1 MDIERFIGQES
12 EPEVDK
18 PEEMSWLDIIKP
30 PKVIIILGYV
40 GKGKS
45 GLAYYLAERLIAET
59 NFSGV
64 VVNLPL
70 NRAPLLPE
78 SFVVKTLEE
87 VEYCENSVVIIDEGT
102 TKLPAGNKLEELVK
116 GYSSLCR
123 QRNQVIILVFH
134 SSRDAGSRILRG
146 IGPIMIKEPSRRQ
159 IQFGSKDAWMKN
171 LLETA
176 KEKFKTIKEMGND
189 VREFVF
195 VDSEEP
201 EYQGI
206 MKNPLPSFWCDDLSK
221 AWAGSSQE
229 ISTRPAVKVKVPDKG
244 QGLAEVQALF
254 PGQII
259 ILDSGESQAQL
270 SPEESEAW
278 QLPPLLP
285 NYEHEQIM
293 AIEAKWS
300 KKDLQDMAERNKLKR
315 SGDKSLLVRKL
326 LYIGRLD
333 LNQTKEIEVNEAEQ
347 SLN

>member
-1 MDIERFIGQES
+1 MDIERFIGQE
-12 EPEVDK
+12 PETEGDK
-18 PEEMSWLDIIKP
+18 PKEVSWLDIIRP

-59 NFSGV
+59 NFLGV

-78 SFVVKTLEE
+78 KFVVKTLEE

-159 IQFGSKDAWMKN
+159 IQFGSKDAWMKG

-206 MKNPLPSFWCDDLSK
+206 MRNPLPSFWCDDLSK
-221 AWAGSSQE
+221 AWAGSSQDT
-229 ISTRPAVKVKVPDKG
+229 SPSPPVKVKVPDKG

-259 ILDSGESQAQL
+259 ILDGPESQAQL

-278 QLPPLLP
+278 QLPRLLP
-285 NYEHEQIM
+285 SYEDDQIM
-293 AIEAKWS
+293 EVEAKWS
-300 KKDLQDMAERNKLKR
+300 KKDLQDIAEKNRLR
-315 SGDKSLLVRKL
+315 RTGDKNLLVRKL
-326 LYIGRLD
+326 LYIGV
-333 LNQTKEIEVNEAEQ
+333 LNIDQRRIE
-347 SLN
+347 LN